1 MSLLYYVIDTETTGL
16 KANYNEM
23 TEIGIIRCT
32 DRVQLWRQIKCEYP
46 ERANFDA
53 LAITKKS
60 MADLE
65 RGHLNSAVVEECNKF
80 FAEDGAT
87 PGHRCIVAH
96 NAPFDRKFLHALWE
110 HNGQQFPANLWL
122 DTISLTKDFLKK
134 VDNST
139 LNIVKTATGR
149 VSTQLHAC
157 CDMVGIKKISEAH
170 NAKVD
175 SRNTYLLWRNL
186 VEEKKIDYLPFIKT
200 EVHTFTAPST
210 STDDDGGLDPSLLDL

>member
-1 MSLLYYVIDTETTGL
+1 MSLQYYVIDTETTGL
-16 KANYNEM
+16 KAGYHEM

-32 DRVQLWRQIKCEYP
+32 DRVQLWRQIKCQYP

-53 LAITKKS
+53 LAITKKT

-65 RGHLNSAVVEECNKF
+65 RGHECVDVVAECEKF
-80 FAEDGAT
+80 FAEDGLT
-87 PGHRCIVAH
+87 PAHRCIVAH

-110 HNGQQFPANLWL
+110 RHGKEFPAHLWL
-122 DTISLTKDFLKK
+122 DTIQLTKEFIKK
-134 VDNST
+134 HGEADLT
-139 LNIVKTATGR
+139 IVKTPTGR

-175 SRNTYLLWRNL
+175 SRNTYLLHRSL
-186 VEEKKIDYLPFIKT
+186 IEDKKVDHLPLIKT
-200 EVHTFTAPST
+200 SVHSVLANPAADF
-210 STDDDGGLDPSLLDL
+210 DDTGLDPSLLDV

>member
-1 MSLLYYVIDTETTGL
+1 
-16 KANYNEM
+16 M

-32 DRVQLWRQIKCEYP
+32 DRVQLWRQIKCEFP

-60 MADLE
+60 MSDLE
-65 RGHLNSAVVEECNKF
+65 RGHIKESVVDECEKF

-87 PGHRCIVAH
+87 QGHRCIVAH
-96 NAPFDRKFLHALWE
+96 NAAFDRKFLHALWE
-110 HNGQQFPANLWL
+110 QCGKQFPANLWL

-134 VDNST
+134 TDNST

-175 SRNTYLLWRNL
+175 SRNTYLLYRNL
-186 VEEKKIDYLPFIKT
+186 IEEKKVDYLPFIKT
-200 EVHTFTAPST
+200 EVHAIST
-210 STDDDGGLDPSLLDL
+210 PSTDDDGPDMSLLDP